1 MTKQQVLKKLT
12 ELYNICHDSSTNY
25 DDGWMA
31 IAGAIST
38 VEDVAIKEIDW
49 EQKTENQ
56 ANNYFNCV
64 DLIKTLSANNALGLQ
79 RVHGG
84 TDNEDTVADLL
95 YDIIGNLYARRG
107 LDDADWEELRE
118 GLTDG

>member
-1 MTKQQVLKKLT
+1 MT
-12 ELYNICHDSSTNY
+12 
-25 DDGWMA
+25 
-31 IAGAIST
+31 
-38 VEDVAIKEIDW
+38 
-49 EQKTENQ
+49 TENQ

-95 YDIIGNLYARRG
+95 QDIIHNLYMQRGLSSSEWEQLLYDIEVL
-107 LDDADWEELRE
+107 LKKELRNA
-118 GLTDG
+118 TDT